1 LTIKS
6 TSHTQPAASL
16 LTSRCSGRILQPTRR
31 CERYFFALHTCVY

>member
-16 LTSRCSGRILQPTRR
+16 LPSRYSGKRLRPTHRS
-31 CERYFFALHTCVY
+31 

>member
-6 TSHTQPAASL
+6 TSHTQPAPSL
-16 LTSRCSGRILQPTRR
+16 LPSRCSGSGLRPTRR